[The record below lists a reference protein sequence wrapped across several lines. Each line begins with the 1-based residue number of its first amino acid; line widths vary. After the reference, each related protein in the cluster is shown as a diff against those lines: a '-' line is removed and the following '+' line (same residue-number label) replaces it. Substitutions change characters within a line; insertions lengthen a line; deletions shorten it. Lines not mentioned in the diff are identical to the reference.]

1 MIMQILVA
9 GASGLLIGLSFY
21 LGSKIVNKYLK
32 VLENSQWKN
41 FVTAVIGFIIMMVFL
56 GLIMSILI

>member
-1 MIMQILVA
+1 MQILVA
-9 GASGLLIGLSFY
+9 CTSGFLIGLSFY

-56 GLIMSILI
+56 GLIMIILI